1 MVKMQLVV
9 KMQLGLN
16 SAGDFYSELVP
27 KVGFSLGVADGEPY
41 WNAYLGQW
49 QIWVNYADGCKSVVC
64 DWLVAV

>member
-1 MVKMQLVV
+1 V